1 MKSSVSKSRMQ
12 GEGNYDASREYD
24 EKTKAFAESG
34 KVEQAARAAAPR
46 NAQEK
51 EDMRQAEAEGRSR
64 AKGSPKDDHDDGAS
78 PARHK
83 PDRKAPADHPDG
95 YNPAPR
101 KVPGR

>member
-1 MKSSVSKSRMQ
+1 MKSNVSKSRMQ
-12 GEGNYDASREYD
+12 GEGNYDSAKKYD

-34 KVEQAARAAAPR
+34 KVEQAAKAAAPR

-51 EDMRQAEAEGRSR
+51 EEMRQAEAEGRSH
-64 AKGSPKDDHDDGAS
+64 AKGDPKSGRDDGSS
-78 PARHK
+78 PGRPK
-83 PDRKAPADHPDG
+83 PAKEAPGKHPDG

>member
-1 MKSSVSKSRMQ
+1 MKSSVSRSRMQ
-12 GEGNYDASREYD
+12 GEGNYDASKEYD

-64 AKGSPKDDHDDGAS
+64 AKSDPNSGRDDGS
-78 PARHK
+78 SPGQTKPAR
-83 PDRKAPADHPDG
+83 KASTKHPDG

>member
-12 GEGNYDASREYD
+12 GEGNYDASKEYD

-46 NAQEK
+46 SAQDK
-51 EDMRQAEAEGRSR
+51 EDMRKAEAEGRSR
-64 AKGSPKDDHDDGAS
+64 AKGDPTSERDDGSS
-78 PARHK
+78 PARPK
-83 PDRKAPADHPDG
+83 PAKQAPGKHPEG
-95 YNPAPR
+95 RNPAPK